1 MPSIFISGAAAGI
14 GKAVAERFLQ
24 EGWIVGAYDITDIS
38 YQHPQLITG
47 YLDVTNAES
56 WETALAEFTT
66 HTNGT
71 IDVVDNNAGV
81 IAAGSLVDT
90 TPVEVANQINVN
102 CLGVTLG
109 AQAAKKYLSQ
119 GATLVNMA
127 SASAVYGQPGIATY
141 SASKFYVAGLTEA
154 LSLEWRKD
162 KIRVIA
168 LWPLWTKTALAN
180 NNAISV
186 KRLGVHITA
195 EEVADTVWRAVHPD
209 NFWQRGRIH
218 YGVSP
223 TDKLFYIARKLVP
236 NRVARRVNQL
246 IAG

>member
-24 EGWIVGAYDITDIS
+24 EGWIVGAYDIADIN
-38 YQHPQLITG
+38 YHHPQLITG
-47 YLDVTNAES
+47 YLDVTSAES

-66 HTNGT
+66 HTGGT

-81 IAAGSLVDT
+81 IAAGPLSDISPT
-90 TPVEVANQINVN
+90 AVANQINVN

-109 AQAAKKYLSQ
+109 AQAAKKYLSK

-127 SASAVYGQPGIATY
+127 SASAVYGQPSIATY

-154 LSLEWRKD
+154 LSLEWCKD
-162 KIRVIA
+162 KIRVIS
-168 LWPLWTKTALAN
+168 LWPLWAKTALAK
-180 NNAISV
+180 NNAVSI
-186 KRLGVHITA
+186 KRLGVRITP
-195 EEVADTVWRAVHPD
+195 EQVADTLWQAVHPD
-209 NFWQRGRIH
+209 NFWQRGKIH

-223 TDKLFYIARKLVP
+223 TDKLFYIARKLAP
-236 NRVARRVNQL
+236 NRIARRVTQL